1 MQIDPAGF
9 LTELEIDAF
18 QELMNIVFGRAAA
31 DLDEVINIR
40 VILSVPMLKMI
51 RASELPAF
59 ISENIDEGAM
69 RSTLVEQTFLG
80 RFSGVALIVFPHDDE
95 NKFVT
100 LFREN
105 EAMYADY
112 GSPMELEKEILLEVG
127 NILIGA
133 CVSKLSVMLNESVMY
148 EPPAIAFK
156 DTIKTGFYNKLLKA
170 DNWAIVLKTSFR
182 FEADDL
188 SCYFFLVTS
197 EQSLIWLK
205 KAINDYLN
213 QF

>member
-1 MQIDPAGF
+1 MGCDPGGF
-9 LTELEIDAF
+9 LSELEIDAF
-18 QELMNIVFGRAAA
+18 QELMNIVFGSAAA
-31 DLDEVINIR
+31 DLAEVIDMH
-40 VILSVPMLKMI
+40 VVLSVPMLKMT

-59 ISENIDEGAM
+59 ISQNIEDGSA

-95 NKFVT
+95 NKFIT

-105 EAMYADY
+105 EAMYADF
-112 GSPMELEKEILLEVG
+112 GSPMDLEKEILLEVG

-133 CVSKLSVMLNESVMY
+133 CVSKLAAMLKESVIY

-156 DTIKTGFYNKLLKA
+156 DTIKTGFYNRLLKP
-170 DNWAIVLKTSFR
+170 DNCAIVLRTSFR
-182 FEADDL
+182 FEADDI

-197 EQSLIWLK
+197 ESSLIWLK

>member
-1 MQIDPAGF
+1 MEYEPAGF

-31 DLDEVINIR
+31 DLAEVINIR

-51 RASELPAF
+51 KAAELPAF
-59 ISENIDEGAM
+59 ISQNIDEGAI

-80 RFSGVALIVFPHDDE
+80 KFSGVALIVFPHDDE

-133 CVSKLSVMLNESVMY
+133 CVSKLALMLKESVMY

-156 DTIKTGFYNKLLKA
+156 DTIKTGFYNKLLKP

-182 FEADDL
+182 FDADDI
-188 SCYFFLVTS
+188 SCFFFLVTS
-197 EQSLIWLK
+197 ETSLIWLK